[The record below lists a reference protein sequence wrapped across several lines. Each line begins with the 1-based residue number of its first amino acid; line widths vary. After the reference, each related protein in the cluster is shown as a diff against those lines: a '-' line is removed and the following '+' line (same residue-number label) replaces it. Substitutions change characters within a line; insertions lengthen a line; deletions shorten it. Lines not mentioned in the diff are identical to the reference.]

1 MLARQG
7 GGLEKRK
14 ETTMALVNAQWDGKN
29 FILSEGELVRLLESD
44 VRLTALGCGGVDN
57 WEWYGDA
64 CGEYLMEECPGF
76 DDFEDVARDAVAQ
89 LKGGVAAE

>member
-1 MLARQG
+1 
-7 GGLEKRK
+7 
-14 ETTMALVNAQWDGKN
+14 MAIVNAQWNGEG
-29 FILSEGELVRLLESD
+29 FVLSEKELVRLVKGNLLLS
-44 VRLTALGCGGVDN
+44 ALNRGGVDN